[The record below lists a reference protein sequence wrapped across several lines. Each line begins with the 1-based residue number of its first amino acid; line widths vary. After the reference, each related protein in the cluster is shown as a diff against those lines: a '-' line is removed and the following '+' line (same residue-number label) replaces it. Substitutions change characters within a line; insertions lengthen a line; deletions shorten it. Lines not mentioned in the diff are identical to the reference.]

1 MAANIFWGRTPL
13 SMPPRGGS
21 KNFQG
26 DSPESFRDGIFAE
39 GRRRADGGGSCGIL
53 QCTKIRCVG
62 ENRLDNRQILPK
74 KSFFGDILTKRP
86 MSAGEKIKNT
96 FHNFQSA
103 VWHSNYFIS
112 CLIDT
117 KHWFF

>member
-53 QCTKIRCVG
+53 QCSKNFRETNVIKIFVKPS
-62 ENRLDNRQILPK
+62 LQK
-74 KSFFGDILTKRP
+74 FS
-86 MSAGEKIKNT
+86 
-96 FHNFQSA
+96 
-103 VWHSNYFIS
+103 
-112 CLIDT
+112 
-117 KHWFF
+117 

>member
-1 MAANIFWGRTPL
+1 MIFHFTSTLAWICYGEKFVKLILIRFSQSFLKNLNKKNSREMAANIFWGRTPL

-62 ENRLDNRQILPK
+62 
-74 KSFFGDILTKRP
+74 
-86 MSAGEKIKNT
+86 KI
-96 FHNFQSA
+96 A
-103 VWHSNYFIS
+103 
-112 CLIDT
+112 
-117 KHWFF
+117 